1 MMKASRSSGTGR
13 QKHPDQRSP
22 RAFTLIEIM
31 LVVGIMALIMTMGIP
46 SIYRMWNKE
55 GMRKAVEDIT
65 DVCVNARA
73 RAILTGAPAEIVF
86 HPLEKR
92 FEVSGAGDSPRALS
106 GKNMSGQFGGDINIE
121 MLDINLLE
129 YKDSELA
136 RVRFF
141 PNGTSDEMTLILQSS
156 RNEWRKV
163 SLEITTALATAEGVQ
178 R

>member
-1 MMKASRSSGTGR
+1 MMKSSPASCLRRHPGKPRSG
-13 QKHPDQRSP
+13 

-31 LVVGIMALIMTMGIP
+31 LVVGIMALIVSMGIP
-46 SIYRMWNKE
+46 SIARMWTKE

-65 DVCVNARA
+65 QACGNTR
-73 RAILTGAPAEIVF
+73 RLAIMSGTMAELVF
-86 HPLEKR
+86 HPREKR
-92 FEVSGAGDSPRALS
+92 FEISGTDASKLLS
-106 GKNMSGQFGGDINIE
+106 DQDVTGQFGPDISIE

-129 YKDSELA
+129 YKDSDLA

-141 PNGTSDEMTLILQSS
+141 PNGTSDEMTLVLQSS

-163 SLEITTALATAEGVQ
+163 SLEITTALADAAPVQ

>member
-1 MMKASRSSGTGR
+1 MNVPPSSGTGSR
-13 QKHPDQRSP
+13 HCRDGRTVW
-22 RAFTLIEIM
+22 AFTLIEIM
-31 LVVGIMALIMTMGIP
+31 LVVAIMALIVSMGIP

-55 GMRKAVEDIT
+55 GIRKAVEDVT

-73 RAILTGAPAEIVF
+73 RAILSGTMAEVVF
-86 HPLEKR
+86 HPQEKR
-92 FEVSGAGDSPRALS
+92 FEVNGSGDSPAALS
-106 GKNMSGQFGGDINIE
+106 GKAMSGQFGGDISIE

-129 YKDSELA
+129 YKGSDLA

-156 RNEWRKV
+156 HNEWRKI
-163 SLEITTALATAEGVQ
+163 SLEITTGLATSEPVH

>member
-1 MMKASRSSGTGR
+1 MKPPSSSGVGR
-13 QKHPDQRSP
+13 RRHPQRRSR

-31 LVVGIMALIMTMGIP
+31 LVVGIMALIVSMGIP

-92 FEVSGAGDSPRALS
+92 FEVSGGGDSPTALS
-106 GKNMSGQFGGDINIE
+106 GKNMSGQFGNDINIE

-129 YKDSELA
+129 YKESELA

-141 PNGTSDEMTLILQSS
+141 PNGTSDEMALSLQPS

-163 SLEITTALATAEGVQ
+163 SLEITTALATAEPVQ